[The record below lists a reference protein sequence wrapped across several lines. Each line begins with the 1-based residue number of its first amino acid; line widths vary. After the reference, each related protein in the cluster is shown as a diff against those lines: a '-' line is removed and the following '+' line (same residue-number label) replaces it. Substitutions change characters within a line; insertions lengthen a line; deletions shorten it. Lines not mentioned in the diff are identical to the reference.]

1 MHIFL
6 FLLVVLSTMVTAE
19 PHKTQQSSLLT
30 DKKALEDLK
39 KEIESLHLLLDQTK
53 KTPVKNDDLKKRFTE
68 ALTKAHEELKNIDKA
83 METYNAQTQTD
94 QMLNMPWQKFEQS
107 ISLRIAAFEHYLD
120 ELQKLYIASK
130 EEDQTNFRPVISGQ
144 DSKRTNPVKRQRR
157 RKTRQETLPLPT
169 SSENSDG
176 GPRVRYH
183 YGSTTEPSKNPD
195 EEPFLR

>member
-107 ISLRIAAFEHYLD
+107 ISLRIRD
-120 ELQKLYIASK
+120 TKPKNTIKYI
-130 EEDQTNFRPVISGQ
+130 Q
-144 DSKRTNPVKRQRR
+144 
-157 RKTRQETLPLPT
+157 
-169 SSENSDG
+169 
-176 GPRVRYH
+176 YH
-183 YGSTTEPSKNPD
+183 S
-195 EEPFLR
+195 